1 MAALL
6 GTLAAV
12 TAGARFPSIAGL
24 LVTVPMIVVVCKAAG
39 LYDRDELLLR
49 TSTLD
54 EAPGILTVA
63 SLYAIVVWLT
73 DRILLADSFDKRQFL
88 ALWATLLVVMLLGRK
103 TARYLAR
110 RIAEPERC
118 LLLSGN
124 RYAFDRIA
132 TTLRLGREAAA
143 DVALGVVLE
152 PDATAALIDGG
163 LRYLTQSHHIDRV
176 IIAPGEADSDSVFD
190 LVREAEAA
198 YCKVSLLPRF
208 GEVLGSAVVF
218 DELPAATML
227 AVRRWGLSRSSQ
239 HMKRGF
245 DLVIAPL
252 ILLALAPVMLAIAVW
267 IKLCSRGPVFFRQP
281 RIGRDGRAFEL
292 LKFRSMVDDADALK
306 ESLHHRNEADG
317 LFKIANDP
325 RITGPGRW
333 LRRMS
338 LDELPQ
344 LINVIKGDMSLVGP
358 RPLVEEEDNK
368 IQGRHRQR
376 LDLPPGMTGHWQVMG
391 SSRVPLNDMVVIDYL
406 YIANWSLWRDVKC
419 LLRTIPYILG
429 RRGL

>member
-1 MAALL
+1 M
-6 GTLAAV
+6 
-12 TAGARFPSIAGL
+12 
-24 LVTVPMIVVVCKAAG
+24 
-39 LYDRDELLLR
+39 
-49 TSTLD
+49 
-54 EAPGILTVA
+54 
-63 SLYAIVVWLT
+63 
-73 DRILLADSFDKRQFL
+73 
-88 ALWATLLVVMLLGRK
+88 
-103 TARYLAR
+103 
-110 RIAEPERC
+110 
-118 LLLSGN
+118 
-124 RYAFDRIA
+124 
-132 TTLRLGREAAA
+132 
-143 DVALGVVLE
+143 
-152 PDATAALIDGG
+152 IDGG

-198 YCKVSLLPRF
+198 YCKVGLLPRF

-344 LINVIKGDMSLVGP
+344 LINVIKGDVALSARAL
-358 RPLVEEEDNK
+358 
-368 IQGRHRQR
+368 
-376 LDLPPGMTGHWQVMG
+376 
-391 SSRVPLNDMVVIDYL
+391 SSRRRTTR
-406 YIANWSLWRDVKC
+406 SRDAVGSGS
-419 LLRTIPYILG
+419 TS
-429 RRGL
+429 RRE